1 VVVAAGSGNEVVVMV
16 VTMAA
21 AREKRAFFRTMAH
34 RPDVPQHGAARH
46 REGFGRNTSTTKE
59 EHVRA

>member
-34 RPDVPQHGAARH
+34 RPDVPQHGVPRRGQGSWGWLGH
-46 REGFGRNTSTTKE
+46 P
-59 EHVRA
+59 H